1 MRAKKSLILTLILA
15 FVFMSVA
22 GCGSESTDYPVIDL
36 KDTSNLTLATATLSP
51 ISVSYE
57 SDTWA
62 QLEDA
67 SMLTVYLTET
77 YGTASN
83 VNINVQSM
91 GEYSSEITEEDRKE
105 LMETFDT
112 MGGYITFEVSE
123 MRTLDGKPVIY
134 TESTMQFTDAYIDL
148 MIESGAITEE
158 YLDTYGGREVFLN
171 MAPTKQIVIYALADG
186 NLCTYIGTYY
196 EEEQKQLV
204 LDEITVLYATTQI
217 D

>member
-1 MRAKKSLILTLILA
+1 MRAKKSFSLLLILA

-22 GCGSESTDYPVIDL
+22 GCGSQSTDYPVIDL

>member
-22 GCGSESTDYPVIDL
+22 GCGSESTDYPGIDL

-171 MAPTKQIVIYALADG
+171 MAPTKQIVIYAVADG

>member
-1 MRAKKSLILTLILA
+1 MRAKKSFSLLLILA

-22 GCGSESTDYPVIDL
+22 GCGSQSTDYPVIDL

-171 MAPTKQIVIYALADG
+171 MAPTKQIVIYAVADG